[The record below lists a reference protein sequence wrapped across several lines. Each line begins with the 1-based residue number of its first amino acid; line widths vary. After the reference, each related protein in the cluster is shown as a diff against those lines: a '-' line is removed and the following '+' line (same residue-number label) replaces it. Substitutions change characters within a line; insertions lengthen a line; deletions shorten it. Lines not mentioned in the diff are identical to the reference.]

1 MQTLTYIMVGLAF
14 LAICAFLLYI
24 AFSDWE
30 LLRDKE
36 K

>member
-1 MQTLTYIMVGLAF
+1 MTTLSYIFAFLAF